1 MNGRRFS
8 SLARTS
14 PCNNFS
20 KSGES
25 SWQVLTVS
33 CTEKTLFAEGEGLHE
48 RWATPRNAL
57 ISAASQQLS
66 RFHRAEKPKNSIS
79 ASACSLHILHL
90 QDAAS
95 CQCHSCRGRY
105 LEISWKVT
113 SGQFRSIQVIFSW
126 RVQPIVWLVP
136 TWGFQSLGVFDSM
149 SSKNWAL
156 RTVEHALTCFDFF
169 GWPMHLTDFVAS
181 LQVLF
186 DSSCFPSEVRKFN
199 SRPDGPGCS

>member
-1 MNGRRFS
+1 MQPFLTLTSTIQSFLVHFRIRNQWYEAVNGRRFS

-33 CTEKTLFAEGEGLHE
+33 CTKKTIFVEGEGLHE

-57 ISAASQQLS
+57 ISAASHSWADFTEL
-66 RFHRAEKPKNSIS
+66 KNLKNSIS
-79 ASACSLHILHL
+79 LQLAHLAPSGCSKLSVSLLQRHKKSRCFACW
-90 QDAAS
+90 
-95 CQCHSCRGRY
+95 RY

-113 SGQFRSIQVIFSW
+113 FSDIRSIQVILSW

-156 RTVEHALTCFDFF
+156 RTVEHALTCFD
-169 GWPMHLTDFVAS
+169 
-181 LQVLF
+181 
-186 DSSCFPSEVRKFN
+186 
-199 SRPDGPGCS
+199 